1 MKRLSPSLA
10 IVVAA
15 VALVA
20 LSVFGLRQYGFNVSA
35 LLHMD
40 VVFGTDHAVAPGVVL
55 YKDGGYDG
63 MLYYEVARDLPAL
76 FSGGTVSLDSP
87 YRFQRIVLPL
97 LVYGFSFGDPARFP
111 LVTLLVN
118 LTAILATFA
127 VVLRVTK
134 KADVH
139 AFAIVFNPAMLVGLL
154 YALTEPL
161 SMFFMA
167 LFVARWEGKGKK
179 VDWAGALALLVSL
192 LARET
197 TVFLIGLLVLWLLY
211 RRQWRQLLPLVVAGV
226 FFIAWQWFLYARLGS
241 LPFRTGGGILTW
253 PLHGPAMTLWWAATQ
268 GGMKQL
274 YRLSSLALLAF
285 VVGLTT
291 LLGLD
296 WKKKAGAQPMLF
308 LLSGLTLVMLSMDPH
323 MWGALTSIGRVVTP
337 FYPAYVLYASSRD
350 TPSYRAL
357 SWFLVAFSVVAA
369 IGIAAVAH
377 PYVVS

>member
-1 MKRLSPSLA
+1 MKRLSPSAA
-10 IVVAA
+10 IVLAGI
-15 VALVA
+15 ALCA
-20 LSVFGLRQYGFNVSA
+20 LSLFGVRQYGWNASA

-55 YKDGGYDG
+55 YRDGGYDG
-63 MLYYEVARDLPAL
+63 MLYYEVAKDLPSL
-76 FSGGTVSLDSP
+76 FSGGAVSLDSP
-87 YRFQRIVLPL
+87 YRFQRVVLPL
-97 LVYGFSFGDPARFP
+97 LVYGLSFGNPARFP
-111 LVTLLVN
+111 VVTLLVN
-118 LTAILATFA
+118 LAAILGTFA
-127 VVLRVTK
+127 LVLRVTK

-167 LFVARWEGKGKK
+167 LFFARWERKGRT
-179 VDWAGALALLVSL
+179 VDWAGSAALLLSL

-211 RRQWRQLLPLVVAGV
+211 RRQWRQLLPLVAAGV
-226 FFIAWQWFLYARLGS
+226 LFVAWQWFLYARLGS

-253 PLHGPAMTLWWAATQ
+253 PFHGPAMTLWWAATQ

-285 VVGLTT
+285 VIVLAA
-291 LLGLD
+291 LLGID
-296 WKKKAGAQPMLF
+296 WKKKAGEQPMLF
-308 LLSGLTLVMLSMDPH
+308 LLSGLTLVMFSMDPH

-337 FYPAYVLYASSRD
+337 FYPAYVLHASSRD
-350 TPSYRAL
+350 TPRYRAL

-369 IGIAAVAH
+369 IGIAAVRH

>member
-1 MKRLSPSLA
+1 MKRLPPSAA

-15 VALVA
+15 IALAA
-20 LSVFGLRQYGFNVSA
+20 LALFGTRQYGYNVSA

-55 YKDGGYDG
+55 YEDGGYDG

-76 FSGGTVSLDSP
+76 FTGGAVSLDSP
-87 YRFQRIVLPL
+87 YRFQRVVLPL

-118 LTAILATFA
+118 LAAILGTFA
-127 VVLRVTK
+127 VILRVTK

-139 AFAIVFNPAMLVGLL
+139 AFAVVFNPAMLVGLL

-167 LFVARWEGKGKK
+167 LFFARWEKKGRM

-211 RRQWRQLLPLVVAGV
+211 RRQWKQLLPLVAAGALFV
-226 FFIAWQWFLYARLGS
+226 AWQWFLYARLGS
-241 LPFRTGGGILTW
+241 LPFRTGGGILTY
-253 PLHGPAMTLWWAATQ
+253 PFHGPAMTLWWAATQ

-285 VVGLTT
+285 VAL
-291 LLGLD
+291 LAASLGLD
-296 WKKKAGAQPMLF
+296 WKKRTGAQPMLF
-308 LLSGLTLVMLSMDPH
+308 LLSGLTLVMFSMDPH

-350 TPSYRAL
+350 TPRYRAL

-369 IGIAAVAH
+369 VGIAYVSH
-377 PYVVS
+377 PFTLS